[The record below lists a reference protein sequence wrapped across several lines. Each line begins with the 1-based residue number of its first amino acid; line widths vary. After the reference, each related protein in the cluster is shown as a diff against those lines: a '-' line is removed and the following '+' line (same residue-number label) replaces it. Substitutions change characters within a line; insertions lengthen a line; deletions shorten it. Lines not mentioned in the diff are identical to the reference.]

1 MYPLVSPEMT
11 SGAVQLVI
19 YFITAI
25 GVLIS
30 VMMTVRS

>member
-11 SGAVQLVI
+11 SGAVQLAV
-19 YFITAI
+19 YFITAV

-30 VMMTVRS
+30 FMMTARS

>member
-11 SGAVQLVI
+11 SGAVQLAI
-19 YFITAI
+19 YFVTAL

-30 VMMTVRS
+30 FMMTARA